1 VEPLSGAVLAG
12 SSLAPTT
19 VSETA
24 SWASGRVSEVR
35 EAAEVLAEVCEDVL
49 LVGGDPS
56 RYMRLDLPARWTPDA
71 IPGEGVLASILG
83 ALFVA
88 EHQECLIIQPVAPL
102 PRLDLLQAMAAE
114 PRDYDVL
121 AYPKGEGC
129 EPLLAIYSQSC
140 IPVLERLLYAGNLE
154 APTLLG
160 ALRVRMVPDRIVD
173 AYGDED
179 YASSRLN
186 TLSDLAERRP

>member
-1 VEPLSGAVLAG
+1 VLAG
-12 SSLAPTT
+12 SGIAPTAS
-19 VSETA
+19 VEASPWATA
-24 SWASGRVSEVR
+24 RVPEVR
-35 EAAEVLAEVCEDVL
+35 EAAELLADVCEDVL
-49 LVGGDPS
+49 LVGGDPA
-56 RYMRLDLPARWTPDA
+56 RYMRLDLPARWTPEA
-71 IPGEGVLASILG
+71 IPGEGVLAGILG

-102 PRLDLLQAMAAE
+102 PRLDLLQAMANE

-140 IPVLERLLYAGNLE
+140 IPVLERLLYDGNLE
-154 APTLLG
+154 APTLVG

-173 AYGDED
+173 AYGAEED
-179 YASSRLN
+179 ASSRLN
-186 TLSDLAERRP
+186 TLSDLAGTF